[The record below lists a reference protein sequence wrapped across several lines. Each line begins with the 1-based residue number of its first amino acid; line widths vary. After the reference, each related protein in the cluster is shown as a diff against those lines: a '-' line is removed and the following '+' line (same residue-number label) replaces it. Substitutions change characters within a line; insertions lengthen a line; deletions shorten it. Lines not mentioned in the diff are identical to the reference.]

1 MRLPAYHR
9 SMSRKS
15 ANETLAVFLHQQ
27 DASTLV
33 DILLELASESEV
45 VRRRLERLSVARDG
59 KRLAAAFRKTLN
71 GWTRS
76 RRYLDWDEARQF
88 FKEQQDWLAQIE
100 RELLPVDPMRALELV
115 EDYIASDAH
124 WFERADDSAGLVG
137 ETVRE
142 ACRLW
147 LRCAARCE
155 TPADFWPERL
165 ATLYDHDEYGA
176 REELLRRANLLLDEA
191 HLRGLVAR
199 YEAQQDAIL
208 AAARARGEPD
218 LPGGVFHPATAMVL
232 LAEALQDPDVQ
243 VRATLRHSPQPNELQ
258 KEAFVRHYL
267 EVGRPADA
275 LPWLDGPWQR
285 HEDTRLRLRAQ
296 ALQQLGRRDEAV
308 LLRQQAFERTL
319 TVSDFRNWME
329 LLPPLQQSAAVEH
342 ARAVARACRGTRLA
356 RSGRRSRVVVGD
368 RRWRGG
374 TGDAGATGV
383 AARWTF
389 LRAPRA
395 AGQEARGAPTLDR
408 RYGRVPGAAA
418 RHPVAR
424 AVTGIPPC
432 SALLGQA
439 AGHRP
444 TDPIARTAVL
454 TRQVRG
460 RSPARPWPQME
471 FLAAGRQLTA
481 AVMAP
486 GAHVA
491 DPHTAPAGAPSRTGS
506 PRRGENL
513 PKA

>member
-1 MRLPAYHR
+1 MP
-9 SMSRKS
+9 RKP
-15 ANETLAVFLHQQ
+15 ANETLAAFLRQQ

-59 KRLAAAFRKTLN
+59 KRLAAAFRKTLS
-71 GWTRS
+71 GWKRS

-147 LRCAARCE
+147 LRCAACCE

-218 LPGGVFHPATAMVL
+218 LPRGVFHPAAAMVL

-285 HEDTRLRLRAQ
+285 CEDTRLRLRAQ

-308 LLRQQAFERTL
+308 LLRQRAFERTL
-319 TVSDFRNWME
+319 TVSDFRNWMA

-342 ARAVARACRGTRLA
+342 ARAVARAWPDPVAAAELLLETGDGEGAQGMLVQRASQLDGRCYELLVPLA
-356 RSGRRSRVVVGD
+356 RKLEAHQLWTGATAVYRALLLDILSRGQSQAYRHAARYWAKLQAIAQLTPSLEPLCSHARFVAEVRRDHGRKWSFWQLADRVDGRRHG
-368 RRWRGG
+368 
-374 TGDAGATGV
+374 
-383 AARWTF
+383 
-389 LRAPRA
+389 
-395 AGQEARGAPTLDR
+395 
-408 RYGRVPGAAA
+408 
-418 RHPVAR
+418 
-424 AVTGIPPC
+424 
-432 SALLGQA
+432 
-439 AGHRP
+439 
-444 TDPIARTAVL
+444 
-454 TRQVRG
+454 
-460 RSPARPWPQME
+460 
-471 FLAAGRQLTA
+471 
-481 AVMAP
+481 P

-491 DPHTAPAGAPSRTGS
+491 DPHAAPAGAPSRTGS

-513 PKA
+513 QKA